1 MQTSVIMTLNTV
13 PWTWQ
18 SMGTATQPAYQQH
31 HAARWPD
38 PTKPQLITKYSFLHG
53 DILAEAVDKTFEYNL
68 TQL

>member
-1 MQTSVIMTLNTV
+1 
-13 PWTWQ
+13 
-18 SMGTATQPAYQQH
+18 MGTATQPAYQQH